1 MSRLIASALLGV
13 TMDQKKRS
21 KFKSLISPDAL
32 QNVDKKHRS
41 LVHIHHCYSY
51 LTVKLNSISIVHSFN
66 PQTQV
71 SHLHLMGKPFI
82 YLKKIHIT
90 AYRLLTHFALK
101 LELISNELSL
111 TF

>member
-21 KFKSLISPDAL
+21 KFKGLISPDAL
-32 QNVDKKHRS
+32 QNVDKKHGS

-82 YLKKIHIT
+82 YLKKNS
-90 AYRLLTHFALK
+90 YYS
-101 LELISNELSL
+101 ISLVD
-111 TF
+111 TFCFKIRINI

>member
-32 QNVDKKHRS
+32 QNVDKKHGS

-71 SHLHLMGKPFI
+71 ISFTLNGEAFHL
-82 YLKKIHIT
+82 LKKKFILQHI
-90 AYRLLTHFALK
+90 AC
-101 LELISNELSL
+101 
-111 TF
+111 